1 MYYYSTSL
9 SRLLYTGYGTHFS
22 YVFVGTP
29 PQRQTVIV
37 DTGSHYTGF
46 PCTGTHIHL
55 DTIYLIPHIPYL
67 YIRAGCSQCG
77 NHVNPYW
84 DIKNS
89 TTATIPKCGG
99 TNQCSISQSYS
110 EGSSWKGYLVQDKFY
125 VGASNTII
133 NTNTHSVTPSNT
145 PATANTLL
153 SVDFQFACQTYETGL
168 FRTQLAD
175 GIMGMSISE
184 DTLPAQLMKQKVTNT
199 RIFAL
204 CYRVGGGIMTLGGVR
219 IRYPYISTRI

>member
-1 MYYYSTSL
+1 MYI
-9 SRLLYTGYGTHFS
+9 SRLIL
-22 YVFVGTP
+22 
-29 PQRQTVIV
+29 IL
-37 DTGSHYTGF
+37 
-46 PCTGTHIHL
+46 THI
-55 DTIYLIPHIPYL
+55 
-67 YIRAGCSQCG
+67 GCSQCG

-125 VGASNTII
+125 VGSS
-133 NTNTHSVTPSNT
+133 NTNTNAVTPSS
-145 PATANTLL
+145 PFNTLL

-204 CYRVGGGIMTLGGVR
+204 CYRVGGGIMTLGGVS
-219 IRYPYISTRI
+219 ILVYKHICLHIPV

>member
-1 MYYYSTSL
+1 MYILT
-9 SRLLYTGYGTHFS
+9 
-22 YVFVGTP
+22 
-29 PQRQTVIV
+29 
-37 DTGSHYTGF
+37 
-46 PCTGTHIHL
+46 
-55 DTIYLIPHIPYL
+55 
-67 YIRAGCSQCG
+67 GCSQCG

-99 TNQCSISQSYS
+99 NQCSISQSYS

-125 VGASNTII
+125 VGASNTNTIT
-133 NTNTHSVTPSNT
+133 NTNSVSTSST
-145 PATANTLL
+145 SSKLL

-204 CYRVGGGIMTLGGVR
+204 CYRVGGGIMTLGGVS
-219 IRYPYISTRI
+219 ILVYKHMNVHI